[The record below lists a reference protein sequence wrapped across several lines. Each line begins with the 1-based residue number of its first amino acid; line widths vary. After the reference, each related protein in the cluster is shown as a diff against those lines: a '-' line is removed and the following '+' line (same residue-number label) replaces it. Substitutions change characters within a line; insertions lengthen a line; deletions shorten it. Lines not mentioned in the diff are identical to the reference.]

1 MIVNGRVDF
10 QREMSAHHQLI
21 RDCFNFTGPLDPLKG
36 DAVYVA
42 IQSTARETVDN
53 LFNETLRNRNDTVRP
68 VDSFAGASV
77 GSAAPTA
84 VKGIGGGSRAPPAP
98 KDDWLNRA
106 RGTFGGAAQPAQ
118 PAQPAS
124 I

>member
-1 MIVNGRVDF
+1 MNGRVDF

-68 VDSFAGASV
+68 V
-77 GSAAPTA
+77 
-84 VKGIGGGSRAPPAP
+84 KLKQSRI
-98 KDDWLNRA
+98 N
-106 RGTFGGAAQPAQ
+106 
-118 PAQPAS
+118 
-124 I
+124 